1 MTNMNM
7 SSLSFEDFAD
17 FIRSQCGISQKKKI
31 TPESKF
37 EDDLGVTGDDGVDLL
52 RATEERF
59 GVRLLDAGHGYRRTF
74 DLGPDEFLFNSEGW
88 FPTPGSVREFKVG
101 DLYSAVV
108 KCQNRTVAMM
118 ESEEPTSMA
127 SPTRTT
133 NWWGLSST
141 VGLFVWVLFWL
152 KREPRT
158 TIENILCW
166 GTLAVIHVTA
176 IKGARQRYGW
186 LYLAPIGLFWIL
198 VIIALS
204 GGITY

>member
-88 FPTPGSVREFKVG
+88 FPTPLGSRIQGGRPLQRCGEMSEPNGGNDGIRGANFHGFSNANDQLVGPLQHSRAVRLGFVLAEERAENDDRKHPLLG
-101 DLYSAVV
+101 D
-108 KCQNRTVAMM
+108 
-118 ESEEPTSMA
+118 
-127 SPTRTT
+127 
-133 NWWGLSST
+133 
-141 VGLFVWVLFWL
+141 
-152 KREPRT
+152 
-158 TIENILCW
+158 
-166 GTLAVIHVTA
+166 
-176 IKGARQRYGW
+176 
-186 LYLAPIGLFWIL
+186 
-198 VIIALS
+198 S
-204 GGITY
+204 GSNSRHCD